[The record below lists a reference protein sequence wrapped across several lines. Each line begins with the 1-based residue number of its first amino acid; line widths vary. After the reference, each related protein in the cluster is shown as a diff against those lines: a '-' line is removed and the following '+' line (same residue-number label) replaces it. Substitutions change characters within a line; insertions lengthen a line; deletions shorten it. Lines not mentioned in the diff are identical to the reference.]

1 MKSNNLGQKS
11 FEDNNEIVSE
21 VIRPY
26 LKKWYAFVIS
36 VFLLLIVAIIFIKI
50 SVPKYQIQAKVLI
63 KDAKK
68 SSSGTPEAS
77 LLQGL
82 TGFGGMQTNSIE
94 NEIEVL
100 TSKKIAKEVVQ
111 NLNLQISLYNK
122 GTFYDHEL
130 FGETSPIQINVV
142 SSNSFEE
149 QPKKPFDIKLI
160 KDSIII
166 TSPEFNTIKTSYNK
180 LIKFPFANL
189 IISKNKK
196 FNPKRLK
203 KIGDLDNLFFTYSTV
218 DDTVDDLQKAVE
230 VKLVEKESTVLGL
243 KMLYP
248 EPNKAYAIL
257 NNLIMY
263 YNEDA
268 INDKNIEARK
278 TEEFIDERIAI
289 ISRELGDVENRK
301 ERYKIE
307 NKTVDL
313 AREAQLEL
321 QISTNAKTKLLDL
334 ETQIEVTDMLLGYIS
349 SSNISQVLPTNIGL
363 DNPAATSNIAMYNKI
378 VLDRNRLLENG
389 TPKNPIIENLTEQL
403 NSLKSGIKESLIKGK
418 KNESL
423 AREQIVNEISNTQNN
438 IKNIPSKEKIFR
450 SIERQQQVKENLY
463 LLLLQKREESA
474 ISKAITSEKARVIDS
489 AYKLKKP
496 VSPKKIYILLGA
508 IVLGLFLPFAY
519 IYIKEFFNNKIYTK
533 QDLDKLSSSPVLGE
547 IPSLSKG
554 ENDIVINMPL
564 SPITESFRILI
575 TNMNFMLSNLVNLQ
589 RGKTIFVTS
598 SVKGEGKTFISV
610 NLALTLATPNKKV
623 IIIGSDIRNPQ
634 LQRYNDKGKGAMGL
648 TEYLVSSDTT
658 LENIV
663 HKSIYNSN
671 CDVIFSGAIPPNPT
685 DLLTNGR
692 YPQLIEELR
701 LKYDYIVVD
710 TAPLLLVTDTMLI
723 SNLADI
729 TLYVTRSAYSE
740 RDFIKFVN
748 NSVEDEKIKNVGFVL
763 NDVGPGLFGYGN
775 KYGYGYGA
783 VEKKW
788 WQKIFG

>member
-1 MKSNNLGQKS
+1 MKSNSLGQKS
-11 FEDNNEIVSE
+11 FEDNNGIVSE

-26 LKKWYAFVIS
+26 VKKWYIFVIS
-36 VFLLLIVAIIFIKI
+36 VFLLLIFAIFFIKI
-50 SVPKYQIQAKVLI
+50 SIPKYQIQAKVLI

-100 TSKKIAKEVVQ
+100 TSKKIAKEVVKS
-111 NLNLQISLYNK
+111 LNLQISVYNK
-122 GTFYDHEL
+122 GTFYDQEL
-130 FGETSPIQINVV
+130 FDETSPVQINVV
-142 SSNSFEE
+142 TNNSFEDL
-149 QPKKPFDIKLI
+149 PKKPFDLKLI

-166 TSPEFNTIKTSYNK
+166 TSPEFKTIKTTYNK
-180 LIKFPFANL
+180 LIKFPFANF
-189 IISKNKK
+189 IISRNKK
-196 FNPKRLK
+196 FNPQRLK
-203 KIGDLDNLFFTYSTV
+203 KIGNADNIYFTYSTIEDAV
-218 DDTVDDLQKAVE
+218 DNLQKEIE

-243 KMLYP
+243 KMVYP

-268 INDKNIEARK
+268 INDKNIEAKK
-278 TEEFIDERIAI
+278 TEEFIDDRIAI
-289 ISRELGDVENRK
+289 ISKELGDVENKK
-301 ERYKIE
+301 ERYKID

-321 QISTNAKTKLLDL
+321 QISTNAKSKLLDL
-334 ETQIEVTDMLLGYIS
+334 ETQVEVTNMLLAYINDN
-349 SSNISQVLPTNIGL
+349 NIGQVLPTNIGL
-363 DNPAATSNIAMYNKI
+363 DNPAATSNITMYNKL

-389 TPKNPIIENLTEQL
+389 TPENPIIANLTKEL
-403 NSLKSGIKESLIKGK
+403 HALKGGIKESLIRGR
-418 KNESL
+418 KNETL
-423 AREQIVNEISNTQNN
+423 ARNQIVDEIANTQNN
-438 IKNIPSKEKIFR
+438 IKTIPSKEKIFR

-474 ISKAITSEKARVIDS
+474 ISKAITSEKARIIDA
-489 AYKLKKP
+489 AYKLKMP
-496 VSPKKIYILLGA
+496 VSPKKKYILLGA
-508 IVLGLFLPFAY
+508 LVLGVFFPFAY
-519 IYIKEFFNNKIYTK
+519 IYIKEFFNNKIFTK
-533 QDLDKLSSSPVLGE
+533 HDIDKLSSIAVLGE

-554 ENDIVINMPL
+554 ESDIVINMPL

-575 TNMNFMLSNLVNLQ
+575 TNMNFMLSNLGKSQ

-598 SVKGEGKTFISV
+598 SVKGEGKTFVSV

-634 LQRYNDKGKGAMGL
+634 LQRYNEQRKGAIGL

-663 HKSIYNSN
+663 HRSIYNPN

-692 YPQLIEELR
+692 YQKLIEELKP
-701 LKYDYIVVD
+701 KYDYIVVD

-723 SNLADI
+723 SNLADV

-740 RDFIKFVN
+740 KDFIKFAN
-748 NSVEDEKIKNVGFVL
+748 NSTEEEKIKNVGFVL

-775 KYGYGYGA
+775 KYGYGYSA

-788 WQKIFG
+788 WQKLF